1 MEYKELTPMQA
12 LCAML
17 FNIVLFLLASM
28 LCTIEAAG
36 Y

>member
-1 MEYKELTPMQA
+1 MEYKELTLGQA
-12 LCAML
+12 IIALL
-17 FNIVLFLLASM
+17 FNCVIFLLASM